1 MNNNLLSSSRTSP
14 TDESQGLK
22 RHCPRCRFKS
32 FQIHE
37 TTSKYC
43 TLCGYKLLIYR
54 RPKPSRTERIGMVFS
69 IGIAFVFTCVAAAM
83 MCTGGISAWWG
94 ISLMGL
100 AITFYPQVRW
110 LRTHIQGNQFAELVR
125 LLSQTA
131 LFFVL
136 VGSAIY
142 WTLPFAELVRLS
154 SQTALFFVVVR
165 SAIYWTLPFAELVR
179 LSSQTALFFVVVRSA
194 IYWTLPFWLTQLLP
208 QDPQTM
214 STVMSE
220 LGWRFQPNPSWGLLA
235 AFFFGHAAIFKVVG
249 TEGMQRR
256 ELDKELNKVYRQR
269 TYEQ

>member
-1 MNNNLLSSSRTSP
+1 MNNNLLSSSRTSL

-54 RPKPSRTERIGMVFS
+54 RPEPSRTERIGMVFS

-83 MCTGGISAWWG
+83 MWTGGISAWWG

-100 AITFYPQVRW
+100 AITFCPQVRW

-125 LLSQTA
+125 FLSQTA

-154 SQTALFFVVVR
+154 SQTALFFVVVG
-165 SAIYWTLPFAELVR
+165 
-179 LSSQTALFFVVVRSA
+179 SA

-220 LGWRFQPNPSWGLLA
+220 LGWRFQPNPHGVCWQHFSS
-235 AFFFGHAAIFKVVG
+235 V
-249 TEGMQRR
+249 MQPSSR
-256 ELDKELNKVYRQR
+256 
-269 TYEQ
+269 